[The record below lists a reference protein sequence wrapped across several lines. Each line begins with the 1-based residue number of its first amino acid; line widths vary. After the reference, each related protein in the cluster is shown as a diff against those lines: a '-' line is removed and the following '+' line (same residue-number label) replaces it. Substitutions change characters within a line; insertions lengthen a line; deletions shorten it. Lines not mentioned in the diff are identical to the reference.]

1 MRHVSLLALFAAA
14 LQLKFYYNAYSVFE
28 QLRPLKNR
36 TGCPTPVAAS
46 LLGAYFDKSS
56 HWSAR
61 SGLSTRGQQLR
72 CSDPCFL
79 YDDSINGFNRKEEEM
94 KKWTGLMMVLFL
106 VVFGVAACGEDTQTN
121 GRAER
126 PVEDQ
131 QQPLAREDSPPAVM
145 EPMERAQE
153 PGQQVGQIEQV
164 RGTLIETDEGVTIFS
179 DRGNFVV
186 EGQDVSGLVGRD
198 VMVTGTIEER
208 EGTQIIEVTSV
219 SVIE

>member
-1 MRHVSLLALFAAA
+1 
-14 LQLKFYYNAYSVFE
+14 
-28 QLRPLKNR
+28 
-36 TGCPTPVAAS
+36 
-46 LLGAYFDKSS
+46 
-56 HWSAR
+56 
-61 SGLSTRGQQLR
+61 
-72 CSDPCFL
+72 L

-179 DRGNFVV
+179 DRGNFLV
-186 EGQDVSGLVGRD
+186 EGQDVSDLVGRD